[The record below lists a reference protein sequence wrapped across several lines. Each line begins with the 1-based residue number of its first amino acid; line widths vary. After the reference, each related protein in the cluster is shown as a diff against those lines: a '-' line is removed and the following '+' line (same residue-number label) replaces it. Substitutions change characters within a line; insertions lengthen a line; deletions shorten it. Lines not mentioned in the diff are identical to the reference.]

1 MYLECRANP
10 KPVDQTTAAA
20 DDAAAAFLRSK
31 SVDSGV
37 SAECCSSSWSETD
50 LNPAARGNGRIKDD
64 EG

>member
-1 MYLECRANP
+1 M
-10 KPVDQTTAAA
+10 DQTTAAA
-20 DDAAAAFLRSK
+20 DDAAAAAFLRSK

-50 LNPAARGNGRIKDD
+50 LNPAAAGGNGRIKDD